1 MWGWTWVEQLWQDL
15 RYALRGFQRSPGF
28 SAVALL
34 SLALGIG
41 ATTALFS
48 VVYGV
53 LIAPYPY
60 ARPNEIWAPAVVN
73 PSEAPRGWHSY
84 SRREFLEIRKL
95 PAFSDAMATTGESV
109 LLTGEHGPE
118 NFNGVLLTG
127 GAFNFIG
134 VNPLIGRTIQPFD
147 IGPGGEPARV
157 VVLSYRFWQR
167 IFNSQ
172 TGAIGSKLVLNDV
185 PHTVIGVM
193 PPRFGWYTDEA
204 FWLPARMDPR
214 EEGSMNV
221 IMRLAPGITKNA
233 AEQQLQAL
241 NLHLAAETPQ
251 SFPKSPFR
259 TVLLNYMDITVASG
273 DLSSSLRLLLAAV
286 GFLLLIACVNVAN
299 LQLARTTAKAR
310 EIAMRL
316 SIGASRPRL
325 IKQLLTE
332 SVLLSLLGGVLGIL
346 FAAGATKAIVALM
359 PTFYMPNEARISVNG
374 WVLLFSFCI
383 SVLSGVLFGLVPA
396 LQCSRPNLVDA
407 LKDGGRGTGASLRGQ
422 RTRRALVVA
431 EVALSVILL
440 AGASL
445 AIRSFAG
452 LLKIDPGFYP
462 ERTLMVDVP
471 LPPKQYKSLEQRNA
485 FNQDLLAR
493 AKNLPGV
500 KTAAIGNGGMP
511 FGGPRSAYSLEGI
524 PAADSQRL
532 IVGLISG
539 DYPQTMGI
547 PIKRG
552 RQLTDQEVAHGDHF
566 ALINEAASRL
576 WPPGQ
581 DPIGKRVS
589 VNLLVKPGSARVL
602 VPAGN
607 NPDVTVVGV
616 LADTRNAGLRNAT
629 APAIFVPY
637 TLVAPPARVLAIRT
651 SGDPLL
657 LLNSLRRTVQEMNRE
672 LPLGRPI
679 TIEEI
684 LGFQTVQP
692 RFNMALFGCFAGLG
706 LALAAAGIYS
716 VISYD
721 VTQRVHEIG
730 VRMALGASRGDVL
743 GMVLKMAVKV
753 VAAGLIIGLIGSVLL
768 VRIGQFQVFA
778 AAPFDPAAAAAVV
791 VVLAAVSLLASW
803 WPAHRAAR
811 LQPITALRHEA

>member
-1 MWGWTWVEQLWQDL
+1 
-15 RYALRGFQRSPGF
+15 
-28 SAVALL
+28 
-34 SLALGIG
+34 
-41 ATTALFS
+41 
-48 VVYGV
+48 
-53 LIAPYPY
+53 
-60 ARPNEIWAPAVVN
+60 
-73 PSEAPRGWHSY
+73 
-84 SRREFLEIRKL
+84 
-95 PAFSDAMATTGESV
+95 
-109 LLTGEHGPE
+109 
-118 NFNGVLLTG
+118 
-127 GAFNFIG
+127 
-134 VNPLIGRTIQPFD
+134 
-147 IGPGGEPARV
+147 
-157 VVLSYRFWQR
+157 
-167 IFNSQ
+167 
-172 TGAIGSKLVLNDV
+172 
-185 PHTVIGVM
+185 
-193 PPRFGWYTDEA
+193 
-204 FWLPARMDPR
+204 
-214 EEGSMNV
+214 
-221 IMRLAPGITKNA
+221 
-233 AEQQLQAL
+233 
-241 NLHLAAETPQ
+241 
-251 SFPKSPFR
+251 
-259 TVLLNYMDITVASG
+259 MDITAASG
-273 DLSSSLRLLLAAV
+273 EMTSSLRLLLAAV

-325 IKQLLTE
+325 IRQLLTE
-332 SVLLSLLGGVLGIL
+332 SVLLSLLGGMLGIL
-346 FAAGATKAIVALM
+346 FAIGATKAIVALM
-359 PTFYMPNEARISVNG
+359 PTFYLPNEARISVNG

-383 SVLSGVLFGLVPA
+383 SVMTGILFGLVPA

-485 FNQDLLAR
+485 FHQDLLER

-511 FGGPRSAYSLEGI
+511 FGGPRSAYSLDGM
-524 PAADSQRL
+524 PPNDSQRL

-547 PIKRG
+547 PLKRG
-552 RQLTDQEVAHGDHF
+552 RQLTDQEVAHGDRF
-566 ALINEAASRL
+566 ALINEAAGRL
-576 WPPGQ
+576 WPAGY

-589 VNLLVKPGSARVL
+589 VELLIKPGASRVL

-607 NPDVTVVGV
+607 NSDVTVVGV

-629 APAIFVPY
+629 VPAIFVPY
-637 TLVAPPARVLAIRT
+637 TLVAPPARVLALRT

-672 LPLGRPI
+672 LPLGKPI
-679 TIEEI
+679 TIEEV

-692 RFNMALFGCFAGLG
+692 RFNMALFGCFAALG

-743 GMVLKMAVKV
+743 AMVLKMAARV
-753 VAAGLIIGLIGSVLL
+753 VAVGLTIGLIGSVLL

-778 AAPFDPAAAAAVV
+778 ATPFDPSSAAGVV
-791 VVLAAVSLLASW
+791 VVLAAVALLASW

>member
-1 MWGWTWVEQLWQDL
+1 
-15 RYALRGFQRSPGF
+15 
-28 SAVALL
+28 
-34 SLALGIG
+34 
-41 ATTALFS
+41 
-48 VVYGV
+48 
-53 LIAPYPY
+53 
-60 ARPNEIWAPAVVN
+60 
-73 PSEAPRGWHSY
+73 
-84 SRREFLEIRKL
+84 
-95 PAFSDAMATTGESV
+95 
-109 LLTGEHGPE
+109 
-118 NFNGVLLTG
+118 
-127 GAFNFIG
+127 
-134 VNPLIGRTIQPFD
+134 
-147 IGPGGEPARV
+147 
-157 VVLSYRFWQR
+157 
-167 IFNSQ
+167 
-172 TGAIGSKLVLNDV
+172 
-185 PHTVIGVM
+185 
-193 PPRFGWYTDEA
+193 
-204 FWLPARMDPR
+204 
-214 EEGSMNV
+214 
-221 IMRLAPGITKNA
+221 
-233 AEQQLQAL
+233 
-241 NLHLAAETPQ
+241 
-251 SFPKSPFR
+251 
-259 TVLLNYMDITVASG
+259 
-273 DLSSSLRLLLAAV
+273 
-286 GFLLLIACVNVAN
+286 
-299 LQLARTTAKAR
+299 
-310 EIAMRL
+310 
-316 SIGASRPRL
+316 
-325 IKQLLTE
+325 
-332 SVLLSLLGGVLGIL
+332 
-346 FAAGATKAIVALM
+346 
-359 PTFYMPNEARISVNG
+359 
-374 WVLLFSFCI
+374 
-383 SVLSGVLFGLVPA
+383 
-396 LQCSRPNLVDA
+396 
-407 LKDGGRGTGASLRGQ
+407 
-422 RTRRALVVA
+422 
-431 EVALSVILL
+431 
-440 AGASL
+440 
-445 AIRSFAG
+445 
-452 LLKIDPGFYP
+452 
-462 ERTLMVDVP
+462 MVDVP

>member
-1 MWGWTWVEQLWQDL
+1 MWGWTWVEQFWQDL
-15 RYALRGFQRSPGF
+15 RYALRGFQRSLGF

-73 PSEAPRGWHSY
+73 PAEAPRGWHSY

-95 PAFSDAMATTGESV
+95 PAFSDAMATSGESV
-109 LLTGEHGPE
+109 LLTGDHSPE

-134 VNPLIGRTIQPFD
+134 VSPLIGRTIQPFD

-157 VVLSYRFWQR
+157 VVLSDRFWQR
-167 IFNSQ
+167 MFNGQSS
-172 TGAIGSKLVLNDV
+172 AIGSKLVLNDV

-193 PPRFGWYTDEA
+193 PPRFGWYTNEA

-214 EEGSMNV
+214 EEGFMNV
-221 IMRLAPGITKNA
+221 IMRLAPGVTKNV

-241 NLHLAAETPQ
+241 NMRLAAEAPQ
-251 SFPKSPFR
+251 SFPKGPFR

-325 IKQLLTE
+325 VRQLLTE

-346 FAAGATKAIVALM
+346 LAIGATKAIVALM
-359 PTFYMPNEARISVNG
+359 PALSIPNEARISVNG

-383 SVLSGVLFGLVPA
+383 SVMTGVLFGLVPA

-422 RTRRALVVA
+422 RTRRALVVV
-431 EVALSVILL
+431 EVAFSVILL

-485 FNQDLLAR
+485 FNQDLLER

-500 KTAAIGNGGMP
+500 KTVAIGNGGMP

-524 PAADSQRL
+524 PAAESQRL

-547 PIKRG
+547 PLKRG
-552 RQLTDQEVAHGDHF
+552 RQLTEQEVAHGDHF

-576 WPPGQ
+576 WPSGH

-589 VNLLVKPGSARVL
+589 VELLVKPGSPRVL

-637 TLVAPPARVLAIRT
+637 TLIAPPARVLAIRT

-692 RFNMALFGCFAGLG
+692 RFNMALFGCFAALG

-743 GMVLKMAVKV
+743 AMVLKMAARV
-753 VAAGLIIGLIGSVLL
+753 VAVGLTIGLIGSVLL

-778 AAPFDPAAAAAVV
+778 ATPFDPASAAGVV
-791 VVLAAVSLLASW
+791 VVLAAVAFLASW